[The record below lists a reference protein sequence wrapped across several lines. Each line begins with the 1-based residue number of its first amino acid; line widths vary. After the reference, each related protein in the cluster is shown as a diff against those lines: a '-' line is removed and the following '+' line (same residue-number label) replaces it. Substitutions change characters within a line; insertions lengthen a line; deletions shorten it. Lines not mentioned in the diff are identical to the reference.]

1 MWQIMW
7 LLNLM
12 PDWFYHLIVIVSIL
26 GLIVASVLKFVPFV
40 STYRLP
46 IQVISALLLVFGVWM
61 EGGIV
66 NEAKWE
72 ARVREL
78 EDKVKIAEEKS
89 KEKNVEIQEKVITQ
103 TKVVKEK
110 GRDIIKYID
119 RLVDKEI
126 IKEVQGPERVRREE
140 VIKYVENCPVP
151 KDIIDVHNAA
161 ATLNKAAEAKK

>member
-12 PDWFYHLIVIVSIL
+12 PDWFYHLIVVVSIL

-72 ARVREL
+72 ARVKEL
-78 EDKVKIAEEKS
+78 EEKVKIAEEKS
-89 KEKNVEIQEKVITQ
+89 TEKNVEIQEKVVTQ
-103 TKVVKEK
+103 TKVVREK
-110 GRDIIKYID
+110 GRDIIQYID
-119 RLVDKEI
+119 REVVKKEEI
-126 IKEVQGPERVRREE
+126 V
-140 VIKYVENCPVP
+140 KYIENCPIP
-151 KDIIDVHNAA
+151 KDIIDAHNAA
-161 ATLNKAAEAKK
+161 ATLNKAIESKK

>member
-7 LLNLM
+7 MLSLL
-12 PDWFYHLIVIVSIL
+12 PDWVYHLIVIFSL
-26 GLIVASVLKFVPFV
+26 LALIVASVFKFIP
-40 STYRLP
+40 YRLP
-46 IQVISALLLVFGVWM
+46 IQVFGALLLLFGIWM

-78 EDKVKIAEEKS
+78 EEKVKIAEEKS
-89 KEKNVEIQEKVITQ
+89 KEKNVEIQEKVVTQ

-110 GRDIIKYID
+110 GKDIIQFID
-119 RLVDKEI
+119 R
-126 IKEVQGPERVRREE
+126 EVVKKEE

-151 KDIIDVHNAA
+151 KDIIDAHNAA
-161 ATLNKAAEAKK
+161 ATLNKATEVKK

>member
-7 LLNLM
+7 MLSLL
-12 PDWFYHLIVIVSIL
+12 PDWFYHLIVIFSL
-26 GLIVASVLKFVPFV
+26 LALIVASVFKFIP
-40 STYRLP
+40 YRLP
-46 IQVISALLLVFGVWM
+46 VQVFGALLLLFGVWM

-89 KEKNVEIQEKVITQ
+89 KEKNVEIQEKVVTQ

-110 GRDIIKYID
+110 GKDIIQFID
-119 RLVDKEI
+119 R
-126 IKEVQGPERVRREE
+126 EVVKKEE

-151 KDIIDVHNAA
+151 KDIIDAHNAA
-161 ATLNKAAEAKK
+161 ATLNKATEVKK

>member
-12 PDWFYHLIVIVSIL
+12 PDWFYHLIVILSIL

-46 IQVISALLLVFGVWM
+46 IQVISVLLLVFGVWM

-72 ARVREL
+72 ARVKEL
-78 EDKVKIAEEKS
+78 EEKVKIAEEKS
-89 KEKNVEIQEKVITQ
+89 TEKNVEIQERVVTQ

-110 GRDIIKYID
+110 GRDIIQYID
-119 RLVDKEI
+119 REVVKKEEI
-126 IKEVQGPERVRREE
+126 VKFI
-140 VIKYVENCPVP
+140 ENCPIP
-151 KDIIDVHNAA
+151 KDIIDAHNAA
-161 ATLNKAAEAKK
+161 ATLNKATEVKK

>member
-7 LLNLM
+7 MLSLL
-12 PDWFYHLIVIVSIL
+12 PDWVYHLIVIFSL
-26 GLIVASVLKFVPFV
+26 LALIVASVFKFIP
-40 STYRLP
+40 YRLP
-46 IQVISALLLVFGVWM
+46 IQVFGALLLIFGVWM

-78 EDKVKIAEEKS
+78 EEKVKIAEEKS

-110 GRDIIKYID
+110 GRDIIQFID
-119 RLVDKEI
+119 R
-126 IKEVQGPERVRREE
+126 EVVKKEE

-151 KDIIDVHNAA
+151 KDIIDAHNAA
-161 ATLNKAAEAKK
+161 ATLNKAIEAKK

>member
-7 LLNLM
+7 LLNSM

-110 GRDIIKYID
+110 GRDIIQYID
-119 RLVDKEI
+119 REIVKKEEI
-126 IKEVQGPERVRREE
+126 VKF
-140 VIKYVENCPVP
+140 VENCPIP
-151 KDIIDVHNAA
+151 KDIIDAHNAA
-161 ATLNKAAEAKK
+161 ATLNRAAEAKK

>member
-12 PDWFYHLIVIVSIL
+12 PDWFYHLIVVVSIL

-72 ARVREL
+72 ARVKEL
-78 EDKVKIAEEKS
+78 EEKVKIAEEKS
-89 KEKNVEIQEKVITQ
+89 TEKNVEIQEKVVTQ
-103 TKVVKEK
+103 TKVVREK
-110 GRDIIKYID
+110 GRDIIQYID
-119 RLVDKEI
+119 R
-126 IKEVQGPERVRREE
+126 EVVKKEE
-140 VIKYVENCPVP
+140 VVKFIENCPIP
-151 KDIIDVHNAA
+151 KDIIDAHNAA
-161 ATLNKAAEAKK
+161 ATLNKAIETKK

>member
-7 LLNLM
+7 MLSLL
-12 PDWFYHLIVIVSIL
+12 PDWFYHLIVIFSL
-26 GLIVASVLKFVPFV
+26 LALIVASVFKFIP
-40 STYRLP
+40 YRLP
-46 IQVISALLLVFGVWM
+46 IQVFGALILLFGIWM

-78 EDKVKIAEEKS
+78 EEKVKIAEEKS
-89 KEKNVEIQEKVITQ
+89 KEKNVEIQEKVVTQ

-110 GRDIIKYID
+110 GKDIIQFID
-119 RLVDKEI
+119 R
-126 IKEVQGPERVRREE
+126 EVVKKEE

-151 KDIIDVHNAA
+151 KDIIDAHNAA
-161 ATLNKAAEAKK
+161 ATLNKATEAKK

>member
-7 LLNLM
+7 LLSLM
-12 PDWFYHLIVIVSIL
+12 PDWFYHLIVIVSLL
-26 GLIVASVLKFVPFV
+26 GLIVATVFKFIP
-40 STYRLP
+40 YRLP
-46 IQVISALLLVFGVWM
+46 IQVFGALLLIFGVWM

-72 ARVREL
+72 ARVKEL
-78 EDKVKIAEEKS
+78 EEKVKIAEEKS
-89 KEKNVEIQEKVITQ
+89 TEKNVEIQEKVVTQ
-103 TKVVKEK
+103 TKVVREK

-119 RLVDKEI
+119 RLVDKEV

-161 ATLNKAAEAKK
+161 ATLNKATEAKK

>member
-12 PDWFYHLIVIVSIL
+12 PDWFYHLIVIISIL

-46 IQVISALLLVFGVWM
+46 IQVISVLLLVFGVWM

-72 ARVREL
+72 ARVKEL
-78 EDKVKIAEEKS
+78 EEKVKIAEEKS
-89 KEKNVEIQEKVITQ
+89 TEKNVEIQERVVTQ

-110 GRDIIKYID
+110 GRDIIQYID
-119 RLVDKEI
+119 REVVKKEEI
-126 IKEVQGPERVRREE
+126 VKFI
-140 VIKYVENCPVP
+140 ENCPIP
-151 KDIIDVHNAA
+151 KDIIDAHNAA
-161 ATLNKAAEAKK
+161 ATLNKATEVKK

>member
-12 PDWFYHLIVIVSIL
+12 PDWFYHLIVIVSLL
-26 GLIVASVLKFVPFV
+26 GLIVATVFKFIP
-40 STYRLP
+40 YRLP
-46 IQVISALLLVFGVWM
+46 IQVFGALLLIFGVWM

-72 ARVREL
+72 ARVKEL
-78 EDKVKIAEEKS
+78 EEKVKIAEEKS
-89 KEKNVEIQEKVITQ
+89 TEKNVEIQEKVVTQ
-103 TKVVKEK
+103 TKVVREK

-119 RLVDKEI
+119 RLVDKEV

-161 ATLNKAAEAKK
+161 ATLNKATEAKK

>member
-12 PDWFYHLIVIVSIL
+12 PDWFYHLIVILSIL

-46 IQVISALLLVFGVWM
+46 IQVISVLLLVFGVWM

-72 ARVREL
+72 ARVQEL
-78 EDKVKIAEEKS
+78 EEKVKIAEEKS
-89 KEKNVEIQEKVITQ
+89 TEKNVEIQEKVVTQ
-103 TKVVKEK
+103 TKVVREK
-110 GRDIIKYID
+110 GRDIIQYID
-119 RLVDKEI
+119 R
-126 IKEVQGPERVRREE
+126 EVVKKEE
-140 VIKYVENCPVP
+140 VVKFIENCPIP
-151 KDIIDVHNAA
+151 KDIIDAHNAA
-161 ATLNKAAEAKK
+161 ATLNKATEVKK

>member
-110 GRDIIKYID
+110 GRDIIQYID
-119 RLVDKEI
+119 REVVKKEEI
-126 IKEVQGPERVRREE
+126 VKFI
-140 VIKYVENCPVP
+140 ENCPIP
-151 KDIIDVHNAA
+151 KDIIDAHNAA
-161 ATLNKAAEAKK
+161 ATLNRAAEAKK

>member
-72 ARVREL
+72 ARVKEL
-78 EDKVKIAEEKS
+78 EEKVKIAEEKS
-89 KEKNVEIQEKVITQ
+89 TEKNVEIQERVVTQ

-110 GRDIIKYID
+110 GRDIIQYID
-119 RLVDKEI
+119 REVVKKEEI
-126 IKEVQGPERVRREE
+126 VKFI
-140 VIKYVENCPVP
+140 ENCPIP
-151 KDIIDVHNAA
+151 KDIIDAHNAA
-161 ATLNKAAEAKK
+161 ATLNRAAEAKK

>member
-89 KEKNVEIQEKVITQ
+89 KEKNVEIQEKVVTQ

-110 GRDIIKYID
+110 GRDIIQYID
-119 RLVDKEI
+119 REIVKKEEI
-126 IKEVQGPERVRREE
+126 VKF
-140 VIKYVENCPVP
+140 VENCPIP
-151 KDIIDVHNAA
+151 KDIIDAHNAA
-161 ATLNKAAEAKK
+161 ATLNKATEVKK

>member
-1 MWQIMW
+1 MWMLS
-7 LLNLM
+7 LL
-12 PDWFYHLIVIVSIL
+12 PDWVYHLIVIFSL
-26 GLIVASVLKFVPFV
+26 FALIVASVFKFIP
-40 STYRLP
+40 YRLP
-46 IQVISALLLVFGVWM
+46 IQVFGALLLIFGVWM

-78 EDKVKIAEEKS
+78 EEKVKIAEEKS

-110 GRDIIKYID
+110 GKDIIQFID
-119 RLVDKEI
+119 R
-126 IKEVQGPERVRREE
+126 EVVKKEE

-151 KDIIDVHNAA
+151 KDIIDAHNAA
-161 ATLNKAAEAKK
+161 ATLNKATEVKK

>member
-12 PDWFYHLIVIVSIL
+12 PDWFYHLIVVVSIL

-46 IQVISALLLVFGVWM
+46 IQVISVLLLVFGVWM

-72 ARVREL
+72 ARVKEL
-78 EDKVKIAEEKS
+78 EEKVKIAEEKS
-89 KEKNVEIQEKVITQ
+89 TEKNVEIQEKVITQ
-103 TKVVKEK
+103 TKVVREK
-110 GRDIIKYID
+110 GRDIIQYID
-119 RLVDKEI
+119 R
-126 IKEVQGPERVRREE
+126 EVVKKEE
-140 VIKYVENCPVP
+140 VVKFIENCPIP
-151 KDIIDVHNAA
+151 KDIIDAHNAA

>member
-7 LLNLM
+7 MLSLL
-12 PDWFYHLIVIVSIL
+12 PDWFYHLIVIFSL
-26 GLIVASVLKFVPFV
+26 LALIVASVFKFIP
-40 STYRLP
+40 YRLP
-46 IQVISALLLVFGVWM
+46 IQVFGALLLLFGIWM

-78 EDKVKIAEEKS
+78 EEKVKIAEEKS
-89 KEKNVEIQEKVITQ
+89 KEKNVEIQEKVVAQ

-110 GRDIIKYID
+110 GKDIIQFID
-119 RLVDKEI
+119 R
-126 IKEVQGPERVRREE
+126 EVVKKEE

-151 KDIIDVHNAA
+151 KDIIDAHNAA
-161 ATLNKAAEAKK
+161 ATLNKATEVKK

>member
-12 PDWFYHLIVIVSIL
+12 PDWFYHLIVILSIL

-46 IQVISALLLVFGVWM
+46 IQVISVLLLVFGVWM

-72 ARVREL
+72 ARVKEL
-78 EDKVKIAEEKS
+78 EEKVKIAEEKS
-89 KEKNVEIQEKVITQ
+89 TEKNVEIQEKVITQ

-110 GRDIIKYID
+110 GRDIIQYID
-119 RLVDKEI
+119 REVVKKEEI
-126 IKEVQGPERVRREE
+126 VKFI
-140 VIKYVENCPVP
+140 ENCPIP
-151 KDIIDVHNAA
+151 KDIIDAHNAA

>member
-12 PDWFYHLIVIVSIL
+12 PDWFYHLIVILSIL

-46 IQVISALLLVFGVWM
+46 IQVISVLLLVFGVWM

-72 ARVREL
+72 ARVKEL
-78 EDKVKIAEEKS
+78 EEKVKIAEEKS
-89 KEKNVEIQEKVITQ
+89 TEKNVEIQERVVTQ

-110 GRDIIKYID
+110 GRDIIQYID
-119 RLVDKEI
+119 REVVKKEEI
-126 IKEVQGPERVRREE
+126 VKFI
-140 VIKYVENCPVP
+140 ENCPIP
-151 KDIIDVHNAA
+151 KDIIDAHNVA
-161 ATLNKAAEAKK
+161 ATLNKATEVKK

>member
-12 PDWFYHLIVIVSIL
+12 PDWFYHLIVILSIL

-46 IQVISALLLVFGVWM
+46 IQVISVLLLVFGVWM

-72 ARVREL
+72 ARVKEL
-78 EDKVKIAEEKS
+78 EEKVKIAEEKS
-89 KEKNVEIQEKVITQ
+89 TEKNVEIQERVVTQ

-110 GRDIIKYID
+110 GRDIIQYID
-119 RLVDKEI
+119 REVVKKEEI
-126 IKEVQGPERVRREE
+126 VKFI
-140 VIKYVENCPVP
+140 ENCPIP
-151 KDIIDVHNAA
+151 KDIIDAHNAA
-161 ATLNKAAEAKK
+161 ATLNKAIEAKK

>member
-12 PDWFYHLIVIVSIL
+12 PDWFYHLIVILSIL

-46 IQVISALLLVFGVWM
+46 IQVISVLLLVFGVWM

-72 ARVREL
+72 ARVKEL
-78 EDKVKIAEEKS
+78 EEKVKIAEEKS
-89 KEKNVEIQEKVITQ
+89 TEKNVEIQEKVVTQ

-110 GRDIIKYID
+110 GRDIIQYID
-119 RLVDKEI
+119 REVVKKEEI
-126 IKEVQGPERVRREE
+126 VKFI
-140 VIKYVENCPVP
+140 ENCPIP
-151 KDIIDVHNAA
+151 KDIIDAHNAA
-161 ATLNKAAEAKK
+161 ATLNKAIEAKK

>member
-7 LLNLM
+7 MLSLL
-12 PDWFYHLIVIVSIL
+12 PDWFYHLIVIFSL
-26 GLIVASVLKFVPFV
+26 LALIVASVFKFIP
-40 STYRLP
+40 YRLP
-46 IQVISALLLVFGVWM
+46 IQVFGALLLLFGVWM

-89 KEKNVEIQEKVITQ
+89 KEKNVEIQEKVVTQ

-110 GRDIIKYID
+110 GKDIIQFID
-119 RLVDKEI
+119 R
-126 IKEVQGPERVRREE
+126 EVVKKEE

-151 KDIIDVHNAA
+151 KDIIDAHNAA
-161 ATLNKAAEAKK
+161 ATLNKATEAKK

>member
-12 PDWFYHLIVIVSIL
+12 PDWFYHLIVVVSIL

-72 ARVREL
+72 ARVKEL
-78 EDKVKIAEEKS
+78 EEKVKIAEEKS
-89 KEKNVEIQEKVITQ
+89 TEKNVEIQEKVITQ

-110 GRDIIKYID
+110 GRDIIQYID
-119 RLVDKEI
+119 R
-126 IKEVQGPERVRREE
+126 EVVKKEE
-140 VIKYVENCPVP
+140 VVKFIENCPIP
-151 KDIIDVHNAA
+151 KDIIDAHNAA
-161 ATLNKAAEAKK
+161 ATLNKAAEGPKK

>member
-7 LLNLM
+7 MLNLL
-12 PDWFYHLIVIVSIL
+12 PDWFWHLIVIFSVL
-26 GLIVASVLKFVPFV
+26 ALIVASVFKFIP
-40 STYRLP
+40 YRLP
-46 IQVISALLLVFGVWM
+46 IQVFGALLLLFGIWM

-78 EDKVKIAEEKS
+78 EEKVKIAEEKS
-89 KEKNVEIQEKVITQ
+89 KEKNVEIQEKVVTQ

-110 GRDIIKYID
+110 GKDIIQFID
-119 RLVDKEI
+119 R
-126 IKEVQGPERVRREE
+126 EVVKKEE

-151 KDIIDVHNAA
+151 KDIIDAHNAA
-161 ATLNKAAEAKK
+161 ATLNRATEAKK

>member
-7 LLNLM
+7 MFNLM
-12 PDWFYHLIVIVSIL
+12 PDWFYHLIVILSIL

-46 IQVISALLLVFGVWM
+46 IQVISVLLLVFGVWM

-72 ARVREL
+72 ARVKEL
-78 EDKVKIAEEKS
+78 EEKVKIAEEKS
-89 KEKNVEIQEKVITQ
+89 TEKNVEIQERVITQ

-110 GRDIIKYID
+110 GRDIIQYID
-119 RLVDKEI
+119 R
-126 IKEVQGPERVRREE
+126 EVVKKEE
-140 VIKYVENCPVP
+140 VVKFIENCPIP
-151 KDIIDVHNAA
+151 KDIIDAHNAA
-161 ATLNKAAEAKK
+161 ATLNKAIEAKK

>member
-12 PDWFYHLIVIVSIL
+12 PDWFYHLIVVVSIL

-46 IQVISALLLVFGVWM
+46 IQVISVLLLVFGVWM

-72 ARVREL
+72 ARVKEL
-78 EDKVKIAEEKS
+78 EEKVKIAEEKS
-89 KEKNVEIQEKVITQ
+89 TEKNVEIQERVITQ

-110 GRDIIKYID
+110 GRDIIQYID
-119 RLVDKEI
+119 R
-126 IKEVQGPERVRREE
+126 EVVKKEE
-140 VIKYVENCPVP
+140 VVKFIENCPIP
-151 KDIIDVHNAA
+151 KDIIDAHNAA

>member
-72 ARVREL
+72 ARVKEL
-78 EDKVKIAEEKS
+78 EEKVKIAEEKS
-89 KEKNVEIQEKVITQ
+89 TEKNVEIQEKVVTQ

-110 GRDIIKYID
+110 GRDIIQYID
-119 RLVDKEI
+119 REIVKKEEI
-126 IKEVQGPERVRREE
+126 VKF
-140 VIKYVENCPVP
+140 VENCPIP
-151 KDIIDVHNAA
+151 KDIIDAHNAA
-161 ATLNKAAEAKK
+161 ATLNRAAEAKK

>member
-12 PDWFYHLIVIVSIL
+12 PDWFYHLIVIVSLL
-26 GLIVASVLKFVPFV
+26 GLIVATVFKFIP
-40 STYRLP
+40 YRLP
-46 IQVISALLLVFGVWM
+46 IQVFGALLLIFGVWM

-72 ARVREL
+72 ARVKEL
-78 EDKVKIAEEKS
+78 EEKVKIAEEKS
-89 KEKNVEIQEKVITQ
+89 TEKNVEIQEKVVTQ
-103 TKVVKEK
+103 TKVVREK
-110 GRDIIKYID
+110 GKDIIKYID
-119 RLVDKEI
+119 RLVDKEV

-161 ATLNKAAEAKK
+161 ATLNKATEAKK

>member
-12 PDWFYHLIVIVSIL
+12 PDWFYHLIVVVSIL

-72 ARVREL
+72 ARVKEL
-78 EDKVKIAEEKS
+78 EEKVKIAEEKS
-89 KEKNVEIQEKVITQ
+89 TEKNVEIQEKVITQ

-110 GRDIIKYID
+110 GRDIIQYID
-119 RLVDKEI
+119 REVVKKEEI
-126 IKEVQGPERVRREE
+126 VKFI
-140 VIKYVENCPVP
+140 ENCPIP
-151 KDIIDVHNAA
+151 KDIIDAHNAA
-161 ATLNKAAEAKK
+161 ATLNKAIETKK

>member
-12 PDWFYHLIVIVSIL
+12 PDWFYHLIVVVSIL

-72 ARVREL
+72 ARVKEL
-78 EDKVKIAEEKS
+78 EEKVKIAEEKS
-89 KEKNVEIQEKVITQ
+89 TEKNVEIQEKVVTQ
-103 TKVVKEK
+103 TKVVREK
-110 GRDIIKYID
+110 GRDIIQYID
-119 RLVDKEI
+119 R
-126 IKEVQGPERVRREE
+126 EVVKKEE
-140 VIKYVENCPVP
+140 VVKFIENCPIP
-151 KDIIDVHNAA
+151 KDIIDAHNAA
-161 ATLNKAAEAKK
+161 ATLNKATEVKK